1 MTEKDKAIS
10 VIVEML
16 GEAPLDKLHVI
27 ATFVESYL
35 RSRPS

>member
-1 MTEKDKAIS
+1 MAEKAKVIS
-10 VIVEML
+10 IIAEML

-35 RSRPS
+35 HGGSS